1 MHHKS
6 KQPLFRYMAKRRI
19 LPPFMLIA
27 ALLVFFYLMMQLTID
42 HNSQISLQHQSERLE
57 QSVAEIE
64 HALTEIV
71 HNGHEILSSKEFSE
85 FVYMYEDL
93 DWYRRYELQEMLAD
107 ELAAIRSESD
117 YVKSAWMYIPGMNK
131 AISYQRINP
140 PVPAWLEAYHQGAE
154 PLQIIDGE
162 VVYFVEHTDPNAPS
176 VLIAVTAVILDEPQ
190 ILNRLRY
197 VQRSDKHD
205 ILLRWNHQQF
215 PARQPDGSAYDEFAS
230 LSVSCDR
237 FPLHVDYILYG
248 DEGDTLAQHLI
259 TLCIIF
265 VAVMLVCEIMF
276 FANWYRDVYD
286 PLHRLL
292 IDAFAHAEHG
302 DFKHRITINRASPFR
317 PIYDRYNQMMEK
329 TESYVEN
336 ELKQQL
342 LVSKANLKQ
351 LQAQISPH
359 FMYNSYYILF
369 RLIKKGDRE
378 SSLLLCEHLGQFYHY
393 ITRNADDEKRL
404 SEEVEHT
411 RHYAA
416 IQKFRFREMLD
427 LSIDPPPAEI
437 ENVYVPRLILQPLL
451 ENAFKYAYQTDRAD
465 GAMALRVHFD
475 VYSPVSFDIIVEN
488 SGNVTDETLETIRS
502 NLAVTDD
509 SIETTALINIH
520 RRLQIYFNR
529 HSELTV
535 DRSSLGGLL
544 VRMHIDDTR
553 EAL

>member
-19 LPPFMLIA
+19 LPAFLLIS
-27 ALLVFFYLMMQLTID
+27 ALLVFFFLMMQLTID

-57 QSVAEIE
+57 QSVEEIE

-93 DWYRRYELQEMLAD
+93 DWYRRYELQETLAD

-140 PVPAWLEAYHQGAE
+140 PVPAWLEAYRQGAE
-154 PLQIIDGE
+154 PLQIINGE
-162 VVYFVEHTDPNAPS
+162 VVYFVERTDPNAPS
-176 VLIAVTAVILDEPQ
+176 ELIAVTAITLDEAQ
-190 ILNRLRY
+190 IFNRLMY
-197 VQRSDKHD
+197 VQRSNKHE
-205 ILLRWNHQQF
+205 ILIRWDQQT
-215 PARQPDGSAYDEFAS
+215 PAEQPDAPMYDGYAS
-230 LSVSCDR
+230 LSVACDR
-237 FPLHVDYILYG
+237 FPLYVDYILYE
-248 DEGDTLAQHLI
+248 DEVDTLAQQLI

-265 VAVMLVCEIMF
+265 VTVMLVCEIVF

-292 IDAFAHAEHG
+292 IDAFAHAERG

-427 LSIDPPPAEI
+427 VSIDPPPDEI
-437 ENVYVPRLILQPLL
+437 AGVYVPRLILQPLL

-465 GAMALRVHFD
+465 GVMALRVHFD

-529 HSELTV
+529 QSELTV

>member
-162 VVYFVEHTDPNAPS
+162 VVYFVERTDPNAPS

-197 VQRSDKHD
+197 VQRSDSTTFCSGG
-205 ILLRWNHQQF
+205 IISSSPPGSPMAPRTMNLLPCPS
-215 PARQPDGSAYDEFAS
+215 PAI
-230 LSVSCDR
+230 VSRCMWTTSST
-237 FPLHVDYILYG
+237 G
-248 DEGDTLAQHLI
+248 T
-259 TLCIIF
+259 
-265 VAVMLVCEIMF
+265 
-276 FANWYRDVYD
+276 
-286 PLHRLL
+286 
-292 IDAFAHAEHG
+292 
-302 DFKHRITINRASPFR
+302 
-317 PIYDRYNQMMEK
+317 
-329 TESYVEN
+329 
-336 ELKQQL
+336 
-342 LVSKANLKQ
+342 
-351 LQAQISPH
+351 
-359 FMYNSYYILF
+359 
-369 RLIKKGDRE
+369 RE
-378 SSLLLCEHLGQFYHY
+378 
-393 ITRNADDEKRL
+393 
-404 SEEVEHT
+404 
-411 RHYAA
+411 
-416 IQKFRFREMLD
+416 
-427 LSIDPPPAEI
+427 
-437 ENVYVPRLILQPLL
+437 
-451 ENAFKYAYQTDRAD
+451 
-465 GAMALRVHFD
+465 
-475 VYSPVSFDIIVEN
+475 
-488 SGNVTDETLETIRS
+488 IRS
-502 NLAVTDD
+502 PST
-509 SIETTALINIH
+509 
-520 RRLQIYFNR
+520 
-529 HSELTV
+529 
-535 DRSSLGGLL
+535 
-544 VRMHIDDTR
+544 
-553 EAL
+553 